1 VFVQEKSSMSCTVS
15 RMKSRRV
22 REDEPSSPVSDEDTA
37 TSSKKRL
44 SSTARVPVPAKLNAL
59 GKVYG

>member
-1 VFVQEKSSMSCTVS
+1 
-15 RMKSRRV
+15 MKSRRV

-59 GKVYG
+59 GKVYD